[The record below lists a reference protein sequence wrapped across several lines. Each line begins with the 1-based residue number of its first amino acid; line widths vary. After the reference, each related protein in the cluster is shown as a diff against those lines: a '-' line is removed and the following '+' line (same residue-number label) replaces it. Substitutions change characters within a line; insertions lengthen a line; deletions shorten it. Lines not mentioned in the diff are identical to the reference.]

1 MTARVTIAPPLRAAR
16 AGLKPGAT
24 CSPSMRRFARL
35 CEAVAA
41 TTKKT
46 EKVRL
51 AGDYLRSLPVE
62 DAACAALFFTGR
74 PFPRIEA
81 LVLGVGASLVW
92 QALARLAKPEPGVL
106 EAVYRKHGDLGAMT
120 EEVLEGKQA
129 AEALSLEDVRAAFER
144 LAARRG
150 ASQKLPELEALL
162 RRACRLEA
170 KYIVKIITGDLRIG
184 LKESLVEEA
193 IAHAFDRA
201 LPEVERANMLTGDIG
216 ATLRLAAAGR
226 LDAAELRLFNPIG
239 FMLASPA
246 ESAEE
251 AMEYFPEGAFV
262 EDKYDGIRAQ
272 AHKRGRE
279 ARFFSRTLDEVKEF
293 PELLAPLEA
302 LPGEFILDGEL
313 VGWRGDRA
321 LPFTEF
327 QTRLGRRQSE
337 AQREL
342 WPGFAINDAD
352 VPVVYVVFDLLFC
365 DGKLLLD
372 APLSERQRR
381 LETLLADVVSGGAGQ
396 RPEARGGSKLQLA
409 RTSLCHTGGDLHL
422 AFEGALARGNEGVM
436 AKAPDSPYASGR
448 RGRYWLKLKRP
459 MATLDVV
466 VTAVEYGHGKR
477 RGLLSDY
484 TFSVRV
490 PGEDRLVTIGKAYSG
505 LTDAEILELTEHFK
519 QHTVDERGFSR
530 RVEPT
535 IVIEVAFNNIQRSD
549 RHESGYALR
558 FPRIV
563 RLRSDKPVSEID
575 TLDRVKQLYHG
586 SLITG
591 GA

>member
-1 MTARVTIAPPLRAAR
+1 
-16 AGLKPGAT
+16 
-24 CSPSMRRFARL
+24 MRRFAQI

-51 AGDYLRSLPVE
+51 AADYLRSLTVE

-74 PFPRIEA
+74 PFPRIEER
-81 LVLGVGASLVW
+81 VLGVGGSLVW
-92 QALARLAKPEPGVL
+92 QALARLARPEAGAF
-106 EAVYRKHGDLGAMT
+106 EAVYRKHGDLGAMS
-120 EEVLEGKQA
+120 EEVLEGNQA
-129 AEALSLEDVRAAFER
+129 AEALSLEDVRMAFER

-162 RRACRLEA
+162 RRACPREA

-193 IAHAFDRA
+193 IAQAFARA
-201 LPEVERANMLTGDIG
+201 LPDVERANMLTGDIS

-226 LDAAELRLFNPIG
+226 LDAAQLRLFNPIG

-272 AHKRGRE
+272 AHKRGPE
-279 ARFFSRTLDEVKEF
+279 ARFFSRTLDEVREF
-293 PELLAPLEA
+293 PELLPPLEA
-302 LPGEFILDGEL
+302 LPGEFILDGEI
-313 VGWRGDRA
+313 VGWRGGRA
-321 LPFTEF
+321 LPFTDF
-327 QTRLGRRQSE
+327 QTRLGRRRSE
-337 AQREL
+337 AQGEL
-342 WPGFAINDAD
+342 WSGHPIDDAD
-352 VPVVYVVFDLLFC
+352 VPVVYVVFDLLYG
-365 DGKLLLD
+365 DGKLLVD
-372 APLSERQRR
+372 APLSERRRR
-381 LETLLADVVSGGAGQ
+381 LEILLADVVSAGGP
-396 RPEARGGSKLQLA
+396 RDEARDGSKLQLA
-409 RTSLCHTGGDLHL
+409 RASLCHTGGDLQL

-436 AKAPDSPYASGR
+436 VKAPDSLYAPGR

-505 LTDAEILELTEHFK
+505 LTDAEILELTEYFK
-519 QHTVDERGFSR
+519 QHTLEDRGFSR

-535 IVIEVAFNNIQRSD
+535 IVMEVAFNNIQRSE

-563 RLRSDKPVSEID
+563 RLRPDKPVSEID
-575 TLDRVKQLYHG
+575 TLDRVKQLYRG
-586 SLITG
+586 SLITDSG
-591 GA
+591 P

>member
-1 MTARVTIAPPLRAAR
+1 
-16 AGLKPGAT
+16 
-24 CSPSMRRFARL
+24 MRRFAQI

-74 PFPRIEA
+74 PFPRIEER
-81 LVLGVGASLVW
+81 VLGVGGSLVW
-92 QALARLAKPEPGVL
+92 QALAHLAAPEAGAF

-120 EEVLEGKQA
+120 EEVLEGQQV

-162 RRACRLEA
+162 RRACPLEA
-170 KYIVKIITGDLRIG
+170 KYVVKIITGDLRIG
-184 LKESLVEEA
+184 LKESLIEEG
-193 IAHAFDRA
+193 ISQAFARA
-201 LPEVERANMLTGDIG
+201 LPDVERANMLTGDIS

-226 LDAAELRLFNPIG
+226 LDAAQLRLFNPIG

-251 AMEYFPEGAFV
+251 AMKYFSGSALV

-279 ARFFSRTLDEVKEF
+279 ARLFSRTLDEVKEF
-293 PELLAPLEA
+293 PELLAPLQA
-302 LPGEFILDGEL
+302 LPGEFILDGEV
-313 VGWRGDRA
+313 VGWRGGRA
-321 LPFTEF
+321 LPFTDF

-337 AQREL
+337 AQGEL
-342 WPGFAINDAD
+342 WPGHPINEAD
-352 VPVVYVVFDLLFC
+352 VPVVYVVFDLLYA
-365 DGKLLLD
+365 DGNLLLD
-372 APLSERQRR
+372 APLSERRRR
-381 LETLLADVVSGGAGQ
+381 LETLLANVVSAGDGP
-396 RPEARGGSKLQLA
+396 RPEARAGSKLQLA
-409 RTSLCHTGGDLHL
+409 QASLCHTGGDLQL
-422 AFEGALARGNEGVM
+422 AFERALARGNEGVM
-436 AKAPDSPYASGR
+436 AKAPDSPYAPGH

-519 QHTVDERGFSR
+519 QHTLDERGFSR

>member
-226 LDAAELRLFNPIG
+226 LDAA
-239 FMLASPA
+239 SPA

-302 LPGEFILDGEL
+302 LPGEFILDGEI

-372 APLSERQRR
+372 APLSERRRR

-409 RTSLCHTGGDLHL
+409 RTSLCHTGGDLQL
-422 AFEGALARGNEGVM
+422 AFERALARGNEGVM

-519 QHTVDERGFSR
+519 QHTLDERGFSR

-563 RLRSDKPVSEID
+563 RLRPDKPASEID
-575 TLDRVKQLYHG
+575 TLDRVKQLYLG